1 MIWLLAALAFLIGM
15 LLPLQGGVNAQLRLW
30 VPHPVIAALI
40 SFFVG
45 TAVLLIASYFFR
57 GSFSGTSRLSSAPWW
72 VWTGGIL
79 GANYVLL
86 AVILAPRLGAA
97 SLIGL
102 TVTGQMISSVV
113 LDHFGL
119 IGFPVHHVSPGRIAG
134 AGLLLI
140 GVALIQKF

>member
-1 MIWLLAALAFLIGM
+1 MIWLLVIVALSIGM

-45 TAVLLIASYFFR
+45 TLTLLLASVVFR
-57 GSFSGTSRLSSAPWW
+57 SSFVGGSRLGSAPWW
-72 VWTGGIL
+72 VWMGGIL
-79 GANYVLL
+79 GANYVLM
-86 AVILAPRLGAA
+86 AIILAPRLGAA
-97 SLIGL
+97 TLIGL

-119 IGFPVHHVSPGRIAG
+119 IGFPLHPVSLGRIVG
-134 AGLLLI
+134 AALLLA
-140 GVALIQKF
+140 GVILIQKF